1 MRSKITGFHRGA
13 SALCGELAA
22 HLSEK
27 FFFIYL
33 FFFSIALNPVFAHDE
48 WRGHSALTNISGA
61 ARVGNAEKGFNVISG
76 PSLHEFLLPSL
87 TLIHQQIT
95 FFDSTR
101 QR

>member
-1 MRSKITGFHRGA
+1 MVPVHCVESWQPICQK
-13 SALCGELAA
+13 S
-22 HLSEK
+22 
-27 FFFIYL
+27 FFLFIYL
-33 FFFSIALNPVFAHDE
+33 FFSIALNPVFAHDE